1 MKKSILL
8 ALAFSLA
15 LVVQGQK
22 YGGPPAVNTATTNYE
37 RETTHAV
44 AKLNVEYPTDGEQA
58 YIDAYNAEVVD
69 YLLAMAQ
76 YDDSTVIDLPTSV
89 EDALPVIAL
98 VFLSSAEQDV
108 KEMSAEVDDPEYLPH
123 FSYDAEVKKTFSNH
137 LYVTFFAEG
146 YTYTGGAH
154 GLPWS
159 AYFSLD
165 RKTGHRY
172 VRSDLFPPSVEA
184 KLAAIVRRNI
194 IAQNPEAKEML
205 EPNFG
210 LPGDESVGL
219 SAKGVTF
226 RYQPYEIG
234 PYAIGQPE
242 ATVPWAQLYSILTAK
257 GKALSLYK
265 PTTPVKKHTPT
276 RRR

>member
-8 ALAFSLA
+8 ALVFSLA
-15 LVVQGQK
+15 FAVHGQK

-58 YIDAYNAEVVD
+58 YIDAYRSTVLD
-69 YLLAMAQ
+69 YLLGMAQ
-76 YDDSTVIDLPTSV
+76 YDDSTAV
-89 EDALPVIAL
+89 ALPENAEAALPEIAD
-98 VFLSSAEQDV
+98 VFVTKAEQDA
-108 KEMSAEVDDPEYLPH
+108 KEMSAEVDDPEYVPR
-123 FSYDAEVKKTFSNH
+123 FGYYAEVKKTFSNH
-137 LYVTFFAEG
+137 LYVTFLAEG
-146 YTYTGGAH
+146 DTYLGGAH

-159 AYFSLD
+159 AFFTLD

-172 VRSDLFPPSVEA
+172 VRSDLFPASVET
-184 KLAAIVRRNI
+184 KLATIVRRNI
-194 IAQNPEAKEML
+194 IAQNADVKDAL
-205 EPNFG
+205 EPDFG
-210 LPGDESVGL
+210 LPGNEDVGL

-242 ATVPWAQLYSILTAK
+242 ATVPWAQLYSILSAK

-265 PTTPVKKHTPT
+265 PGATAKKTAPT